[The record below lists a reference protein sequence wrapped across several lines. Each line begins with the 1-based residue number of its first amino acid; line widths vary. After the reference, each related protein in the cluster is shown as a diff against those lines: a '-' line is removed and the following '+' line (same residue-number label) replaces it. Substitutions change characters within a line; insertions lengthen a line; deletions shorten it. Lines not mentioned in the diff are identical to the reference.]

1 MASVKIVT
9 LDTASKAA
17 NISEDTQPEDA
28 DSIIDLVFRAMLGCG
43 YHSASIIRAMRE
55 YENEYG
61 CENGEVV

>member
-9 LDTASKAA
+9 LDTASKAS
-17 NISEDTQPEDA
+17 NIDSTEPEDA

-61 CENGEVV
+61 CANGEVA